1 MQKCTICNHE
11 RRISIDEALL
21 RSVPVRTISG
31 QFQVSKSALQRH
43 KNHIPKDLLRAK
55 EAKEICQAEKVFNKL
70 VTLKRDAERITQM
83 AEFNNDL
90 KTALSGI
97 REQIRILETLS
108 KITGQIPRPQ
118 IEMTINYLSLS
129 KIHTRLGRKIDN
141 MENINGIDR

>member
-1 MQKCTICNHE
+1 
-11 RRISIDEALL
+11 
-21 RSVPVRTISG
+21 
-31 QFQVSKSALQRH
+31 
-43 KNHIPKDLLRAK
+43 LLRAK